1 MSIKKVGKVWSFRI
15 DAGTDP
21 RTGKRKQIYR
31 SGFSSKKEALEEMY
45 KLQMEVMSGTYNEP
59 TKHLFQDFILNW
71 LHGTY
76 KHEVQSTSFEKA
88 ESTVKKHLIPYF
100 QAIPLDKIT
109 TYDIDQLYAQKLQ
122 AGLANATVKIMHNI
136 LSKAFQKALKWGLI
150 KKNPVVDT
158 TPPSIKKKRKQI
170 WSVEE
175 AKTFLEVCEQEDY
188 LIPFLLALFT
198 GMRRGEI
205 LALRWKNV
213 DLNKGVIHVEESLA
227 RTKAEGLFVKE
238 VKTSHSKRDVFLS
251 PSLREA
257 LATYKLQQEEYPMN
271 LVFPSKNGTYLEP
284 RNLLRKYKVLIKKAK
299 VPYIPFHNLRHTH
312 ATILMRMGE
321 NPKVVSERL
330 GHARVGITLDIYSHT
345 NEEMQKKTAE
355 RFDDNFW
362 T

>member
-1 MSIKKVGKVWSFRI
+1 M
-15 DAGTDP
+15 
-21 RTGKRKQIYR
+21 
-31 SGFSSKKEALEEMY
+31 
-45 KLQMEVMSGTYNEP
+45 
-59 TKHLFQDFILNW
+59 
-71 LHGTY
+71 
-76 KHEVQSTSFEKA
+76 
-88 ESTVKKHLIPYF
+88 
-100 QAIPLDKIT
+100 
-109 TYDIDQLYAQKLQ
+109 
-122 AGLANATVKIMHNI
+122 
-136 LSKAFQKALKWGLI
+136 KWGLI

-158 TPPSIKKKRKQI
+158 TPPSIKKNRKQI

-213 DLNKGVIHVEESLA
+213 DLNKSVIHVEESLA
-227 RTKAEGLFVKE
+227 RTKADGLHVKE
-238 VKTSHSKRDVFLS
+238 VKTSHSEPDVFLS

-257 LATYKLQQEEYPMN
+257 LTTYKLQQDEHPMN

-312 ATILMRMGE
+312 ATMLMRMGE
-321 NPKVVSERL
+321 NPKVVIERL

-362 T
+362 M

>member
-1 MSIKKVGKVWSFRI
+1 MEMMSS
-15 DAGTDP
+15 
-21 RTGKRKQIYR
+21 
-31 SGFSSKKEALEEMY
+31 
-45 KLQMEVMSGTYNEP
+45 TYNEP
-59 TKHLFQDFILNW
+59 TKHLFKDFILNW

-76 KHEVQSTSFEKA
+76 KHEVKTTSFERA
-88 ESTVKKHLIPYF
+88 EASVKNHLIPYF
-100 QAIPLDKIT
+100 QTTPLDKIT
-109 TYDIDQLYAQKLQ
+109 TYDIDQLYAQKSQ
-122 AGLANATVKIMHNI
+122 AGLANATVKVMHNI
-136 LSKAFQKALKWGLI
+136 MSKAFQKALKWGLI
-150 KKNPVVDT
+150 QKNPVVDA

-170 WSVEE
+170 WSVGE

-188 LIPFLLALFT
+188 LIPFLLAIFT

-227 RTKAEGLFVKE
+227 RTKAEGLFVKD
-238 VKTSHSKRDVFLS
+238 VKTAHSERDIYLS
-251 PSLREA
+251 PSLQEA
-257 LATYKLQQEEYPMN
+257 LANHKSQQEEHPMD
-271 LVFPSKNGTYLEP
+271 LVFPSKNGHYLEP
-284 RNLLRKYKVLIKKAK
+284 RNLLRKYKLLIKNVR

-345 NEEMQKKTAE
+345 NEERQKKTAQ